1 MTNINNNQ
9 DKNFQTNKLRDPSL
23 FLRSSKM
30 DEIKAIGAE
39 KEANLKRLCPD
50 LSLEQAELLV
60 GGLLG
65 DLNLQTASKTAG
77 TWRARFLHGKKQ
89 AEYLDCKYNLV
100 KDMVG
105 TKPEPSSYYDE
116 RTKKTYYRS
125 SFNTLTRPELKPLA
139 KLFYVW
145 DNKLNKA
152 CKVIPD
158 CIEDILTPGVITIW
172 YQDDGSLKWE
182 GHSNAV
188 RFHTDSF
195 STEELQK
202 LIKALA
208 VYDIK
213 ATTQSKRTNSWVLG
227 TSEDSYGPL
236 FFIVKDR
243 LLPLF
248 YSKFPNGFCGT
259 LQDDVNL

>member
-1 MTNINNNQ
+1 MNNKQNQ
-9 DKNFQTNKLRDPSL
+9 NLQKDKLRDPAL
-23 FLRSSKM
+23 FLEPSEM
-30 DEIKAIGAE
+30 DKIESIASE
-39 KEANLKRLCPD
+39 KENNLKRLCPD

-89 AEYLDCKYNLV
+89 ADYLDWKYNLV

-105 TKPEPSSYYDE
+105 TAPKPSSYYDE
-116 RTKKTYYRS
+116 RTKTKYYRS

-145 DNKLNKA
+145 NDKLNKA
-152 CKVIPD
+152 CKVVPD
-158 CIEDILTPGVITIW
+158 CIGDILTPGVIAIW
-172 YQDDGSLKWE
+172 FQDDGSLKWE

-188 RFHTDSF
+188 RFSTDSF
-195 STEELQK
+195 SEEELQK
-202 LIKALA
+202 LIEALA
-208 VYDIK
+208 MYDIK
-213 ATTQSKRTNSWVLG
+213 TSTQTKRKNSWVLG
-227 TSEDSYGPL
+227 TSEESYGPL
-236 FFIVKDR
+236 YFMLKHR

-248 YSKFPNGFCGT
+248 YYKFPNGFYGT
-259 LQDDVNL
+259 LQDDVSS